1 MIRRPPR
8 STRTD
13 TLFPYTTLF
22 RARSEV
28 EVGPV
33 NGLCSIEIPLVGLG
47 FGNLAPAAHLR
58 QIPDRI
64 RIKGIASII
73 PEEDVEIRRWP
84 RVAGREGEG
93 ARHRIGDDVFIGP
106 DIIRPRQNLHRLRPV
121 LSVIGIK
128 PYLCADD
135 RAQKRLGR
143 SEEHTS
149 EL

>member
-22 RARSEV
+22 RS
-28 EVGPV
+28 
-33 NGLCSIEIPLVGLG
+33 LCSIEIPLVGLG

-106 DIIRPRQNLHRLRPV
+106 DLIRQ
-121 LSVIGIK
+121 IG
-128 PYLCADD
+128 
-135 RAQKRLGR
+135 RAACRERGGQYV
-143 SEEHTS
+143 
-149 EL
+149 

>member
-84 RVAGREGEG
+84 RVAGRE
-93 ARHRIGDDVFIGP
+93 
-106 DIIRPRQNLHRLRPV
+106 
-121 LSVIGIK
+121 
-128 PYLCADD
+128 
-135 RAQKRLGR
+135 R

-149 EL
+149 ELQSLMRISYAVFCLTKKNKNNL

>member
-93 ARHRIGDDVFIGP
+93 ARHRIGDD
-106 DIIRPRQNLHRLRPV
+106 
-121 LSVIGIK
+121 
-128 PYLCADD
+128 
-135 RAQKRLGR
+135 R
-143 SEEHTS
+143 SEEHTF
-149 EL
+149 ELKSLMCTSYAVFCLKKTHTRHR

>member
-8 STRTD
+8 YTRTD

-22 RARSEV
+22 RS
-28 EVGPV
+28 
-33 NGLCSIEIPLVGLG
+33 
-47 FGNLAPAAHLR
+47 
-58 QIPDRI
+58 PDRI

-121 LSVIGIK
+121 LSV
-128 PYLCADD
+128 
-135 RAQKRLGR
+135 R

-149 EL
+149 ELQSLMRISYAVFCLKHKNLTSIMKEIHS

>member
-8 STRTD
+8 YTRTD

-22 RARSEV
+22 RS
-28 EVGPV
+28 
-33 NGLCSIEIPLVGLG
+33 
-47 FGNLAPAAHLR
+47 
-58 QIPDRI
+58 PDRI

-106 DIIRPRQNLHRLRPV
+106 DIIRPRQNLHRLRP
-121 LSVIGIK
+121 
-128 PYLCADD
+128 
-135 RAQKRLGR
+135 R

-149 EL
+149 ELQSLMRISYAVFCLKKNNKHSMLI